1 MFFAM
6 VNHKVDGKNYPRRVG
21 AMTQSFETAKA
32 KAVKRKGYIT
42 DESGNMVAQAFDESL
57 PRFVGNMVNI
67 GSGEDAYV

>member
-21 AMTQSFETAKA
+21 QMTQSFEQAKA
-32 KAVKRKGYIT
+32 KAMKRKGYIT
-42 DESGNMVAQAFDESL
+42 DESGHMVAQAFDDSL
-57 PRFVGNMVNI
+57 PLYVGKMVNI